1 MIKKERVG
9 TVVSNK
15 MQKTI
20 VVAVENSYK
29 IPLYSKFKLYTKR
42 YLAHDEFNE
51 CNIGDQVIVEETRPL
66 SRRKRWVL
74 KKILNKEEDLRD

>member
-1 MIKKERVG
+1 MSVKERIG

-15 MQKTI
+15 MDKTI
-20 VVAVENSYK
+20 VVAVENRYQS
-29 IPLYSKFKLYTKR
+29 PLYSKFKVRTKR

-51 CNIGDQVIVEETRPL
+51 CNIGDQVIVQETRPL

-74 KKILNKEEDLRD
+74 KKVINNESLSS

>member
-1 MIKKERVG
+1 MPAKERIG

-20 VVAVENSYK
+20 VVAVQSKYQSH
-29 IPLYSKFKLYTKR
+29 LYSKFKIRTKR

-51 CNIGDQVIVEETRPL
+51 CKIGDQVIVKETRPL
-66 SRRKRWVL
+66 SRKKCWIL
-74 KKILNKEEDLRD
+74 KQVLNKDTLTI

>member
-1 MIKKERVG
+1 MPTKEKIG

-20 VVAVENSYK
+20 VVAVESRYQSS
-29 IPLYSKFKLYTKR
+29 IYSKFKTRTKR

-51 CNIGDQVIVEETRPL
+51 CKIGDRVILEETRPL
-66 SRRKRWVL
+66 SRKKRWVL
-74 KKILNKEEDLRD
+74 KKLLNK